1 MPRKPWIP
9 ARKRRTQVYRKP
21 NETKHFTHYWK
32 NSTWTDGSESEGE
45 PLDHTASNLFGK
57 RGVTKGDLVYVLTV
71 KRGLLYLCARL
82 EVDRVTSQEDAEQQ
96 FGEEVWPA
104 KDHIIASPKSGTLQR
119 YGQHLPPATAR
130 ELRFVTSGGT
140 VGPVLT
146 PGGLLHRQTM
156 RGVRELT
163 PTSAALLD
171 RYLAD

>member
-104 KDHIIASPKSGTLQR
+104 KDHIIGQKDKSFSRRHVDAKVGVTLTFRKDDPFVHSIFSLSNKRASG
-119 YGQHLPPATAR
+119 
-130 ELRFVTSGGT
+130 
-140 VGPVLT
+140 
-146 PGGLLHRQTM
+146 
-156 RGVRELT
+156 
-163 PTSAALLD
+163 
-171 RYLAD
+171 